1 MSLKLRKDS
10 IQMIFRIRSRTVTT
24 TTCSAFCLLAASLAL
39 SQTHEDF
46 LSTEKAARTGD
57 AGSQF
62 ILGSMYA
69 QGRGVQQDYS
79 EAVRW
84 FRKAAEQG
92 LADAQTTLGADYA
105 AGIGVA
111 QDYSEALRWF
121 RKAAAQGNPD
131 GQALLGGAYDA
142 GQGVAQDHAE
152 AARWYRE
159 AANQGV
165 AAAQELLGI
174 LYAQGQGVPQDY
186 VQAHMWLN
194 LAAAH
199 ESGDIQAKR
208 AKIRDSIAA
217 EMTRDQIAEAQR
229 LAREWKPL
237 VKK

>member
-1 MSLKLRKDS
+1 MSLKLRKGS

-105 AGIGVA
+105 AGTGVA

-121 RKAAAQGNPD
+121 RKAAAQGSKGTDRIEPFIFRSKGTERSVPPLNSTPP
-131 GQALLGGAYDA
+131 GA
-142 GQGVAQDHAE
+142 VRP
-152 AARWYRE
+152 ARSTS
-159 AANQGV
+159 V
-165 AAAQELLGI
+165 
-174 LYAQGQGVPQDY
+174 
-186 VQAHMWLN
+186 WLT
-194 LAAAH
+194 
-199 ESGDIQAKR
+199 SPR
-208 AKIRDSIAA
+208 
-217 EMTRDQIAEAQR
+217 
-229 LAREWKPL
+229 
-237 VKK
+237 